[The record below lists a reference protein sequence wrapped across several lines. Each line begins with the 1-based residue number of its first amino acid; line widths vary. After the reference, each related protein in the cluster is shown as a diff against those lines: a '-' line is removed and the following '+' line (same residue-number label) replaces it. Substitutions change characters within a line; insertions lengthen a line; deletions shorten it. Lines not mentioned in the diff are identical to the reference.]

1 MAGPALKELK
11 RRLAGVP
18 AAEREFLRRR
28 LSGLERRARQGK
40 PFDRALQR
48 LESDLGR
55 AETRHH
61 ARRSV
66 PLMPEYDPALP
77 ITAHRAE
84 LIRAIRDHQ
93 VVVVAG
99 ETGSGKTTQ
108 LPKLCLEA
116 GRGEAGL
123 IGCTQPRRIA
133 ARSVSERVA
142 EELGVELGGPVGYQ
156 VRFTDRTSPE
166 TRVKF
171 MTDGI
176 LLVET
181 QGDPR
186 LAAYDTLIID
196 EAHERSLNIDF
207 LLGYLKRLLPRRPDL
222 KVVITSATIDT
233 KRFAQHFDEAPVIEV
248 SGRGYP
254 VETRYRP
261 LDAVDGDLY
270 KGIANAV
277 GELGSEDPRGDI
289 LVFLSGEREIRE
301 AADTLRRESL
311 GNTEVLPLF
320 GRLSAAEQH
329 RIFHPGPGRRIV
341 LATNVAETSLTVPRI
356 RFVIDSG
363 LARISRYSP
372 RSKLQRLP
380 VEPVSRASAD
390 QRQGR
395 CGRLAPGICIR
406 LYSEADFE
414 ARADY
419 TEPEILRTNLASV
432 ILRMRALRLGEVED
446 FPFLEPPDTRLIN
459 DGYQLLF
466 ELGALDAER
475 ELTGT
480 GRLLHRLPVDP
491 RLGRM
496 LLAAAGTGC
505 LDAVLVIAAVLSV
518 QDPRERPV
526 EARQAADEA
535 HAEWQDGRSDFMAWL
550 TLWDRFSGVGGAGRQ
565 KRWCRE
571 HFLAFNR
578 MREWREIHRQ
588 LAGLAGEIGLA
599 GGGSR
604 DYERIH
610 RALLAGLVTNVGRRE
625 EGDTY
630 EAPRQ
635 RRFHVHPG
643 SGLAARPPKW
653 VVSAALVETARVFAR
668 DNAAVKP
675 DWIEDAASHVSQRS
689 HHDPHYDRRTAR
701 VYAYERT
708 LLYGLILRER
718 RRVHY
723 GPHAPREARDMFIR
737 HALVRGEYDT
747 RAGFMAQNLQLMAEV
762 RELEERQRRRDVLE
776 SEATLFRF
784 FDQRVPEAIYTGKAF
799 EQWRRR
805 AEADDPKILF
815 LDRET
820 LMRHQAVDVTAE
832 RYPDTLVQ
840 GGGELALAYHF
851 EPGHPADGVTLTVPL
866 HALNTLDFHRLEW
879 LVPGLIREKME
890 TLVKGLPKRLR
901 RNLVPV
907 PDFVQAAL
915 EAMPWAEGN
924 LYARLAREL
933 SRMSGMTIA
942 EEDLR
947 GVNLPDHL
955 RMNLRIVG
963 DECGEILAQGRDPEA
978 LRAEWGLEASRAFGR
993 RAGTDW
999 YRDEVTDWDFGELPE
1014 RVELAA
1020 GMAAWP
1026 ALEEQESGA
1035 CLRLFETPDEAD
1047 AAHRRGLR
1055 SLLMTVLADK
1065 RRYLERNP
1073 PVPDRACL
1081 HYAPV
1086 DSCQALREDFL
1097 AALFDRMVAR
1107 AGEVRD
1113 ADAFRRLV
1121 SGTIG
1126 SLLAE
1131 ARDFGEQVAV
1141 IVERHARVSRALD
1154 GKVAE
1159 LWPPAAADMADQLAW
1174 LVWPGFLR
1182 DVPPG
1187 ALAHYPRYL
1196 EALDQ
1201 RLASLRED
1209 PAADRRKMAQVEP
1222 YWQAYQ
1228 EAVGVW
1234 GWPGPPE
1241 LDRIRWM
1248 VEEFRVS
1255 LFAQPL
1261 GTAQPISPK
1270 RLDRA
1275 LAELASLE

>member
-18 AAEREFLRRR
+18 VAEREPLRRR

-40 PFDRALQR
+40 PYDRALKR

-55 AETRHH
+55 AEHRQQ

-66 PLMPEYDPALP
+66 ALRPEYDPALP
-77 ITAHRAE
+77 ITDHRSE

-108 LPKLCLEA
+108 LPKLCLDA

-133 ARSVSERVA
+133 ARSVSERVS

-156 VRFTDRTSPE
+156 VRFTDRTAPE
-166 TRVKF
+166 TRIKF

-176 LLVET
+176 LLAET

-207 LLGYLKRLLPRRPDL
+207 LLGYVKRLLSRRPDL
-222 KVVITSATIDT
+222 KVIITSATIDT
-233 KRFAQHFDEAPVIEV
+233 ERFSRHFDNAPVIEV

-270 KGIANAV
+270 RGIADAV
-277 GELGSEDPRGDI
+277 AELGAEDPRGDI

-301 AADTLRRESL
+301 AADILRRQSL
-311 GNTEVLPLF
+311 RNTEVLPLF

-329 RIFHPGPGRRIV
+329 RIFHPGPQRRIV

-380 VEPVSRASAD
+380 VEPVSKASAD
-390 QRQGR
+390 QRKGR
-395 CGRLAPGICIR
+395 CGRLGPGICIR
-406 LYSEADFE
+406 LYGEEDFE
-414 ARADY
+414 GRPAY

-446 FPFLEPPDTRLIN
+446 FPFLEPPATRLVN

-466 ELGALDAER
+466 ELGALDADR
-475 ELTGT
+475 ELTET

-496 LLAAAGTGC
+496 LIAAGGTGC
-505 LDAVLVIAAVLSV
+505 LDAVLVIVAVLSV
-518 QDPRERPV
+518 QDPRERPAD
-526 EARQAADEA
+526 ARQAADEA
-535 HAEWQDGRSDFMAWL
+535 HAEWSDGRSDFMGWL
-550 TLWDRFSGVGGAGRQ
+550 ALWDRFSAAGGSSRQ

-571 HFLAFNR
+571 RFLAFNR
-578 MREWREIHRQ
+578 MREWREIRRQ
-588 LAGLAGEIGLA
+588 LAELAGETGLS
-599 GGGSR
+599 GGATR

-635 RRFHVHPG
+635 RQFHVHPG

-653 VVSAALVETARVFAR
+653 LVSAALVETTRVFAR

-675 DWIEDAASHVSQRS
+675 AWIEDAAAHLLQRR
-689 HHDPHYDRRTAR
+689 HYDPHYDRRAAR

-708 LLYGLILRER
+708 LLYGLVLSER
-718 RRVHY
+718 RRVQY
-723 GPHAPREARDMFIR
+723 APHAPREAREIFIR

-747 RAGFMAQNLQLMAEV
+747 RADFMAHNRRLMAEV
-762 RELEERQRRRDVLE
+762 RELEERQRRRDVME
-776 SEATLFRF
+776 SEATLFHF
-784 FDQRVPEAIYTGKAF
+784 FDQRLPADVNTGKAF
-799 EQWRRR
+799 ERWRRR
-805 AEADDPKILF
+805 AEAEDPEILF
-815 LDRET
+815 LNRDT
-820 LMRHQAVDVTAE
+820 LMRHQAADVTAE
-832 RYPDTLVQ
+832 RFPDTLVQ
-840 GGGELALAYHF
+840 GGSELALEYHF

-866 HALNTLDFHRLEW
+866 HALNTLDEYRLEW
-879 LVPGLIREKME
+879 LVPGLIREKLE

-924 LYARLAREL
+924 LYARLGREL
-933 SRMSGMTIA
+933 SRMSGMKVG
-942 EEDLR
+942 EDDLR
-947 GVNLPDHL
+947 GVALPDHL
-955 RMNLRIVG
+955 RMNLKIVDDG
-963 DECGEILAQGRDPEA
+963 GGVLASGRDVEA
-978 LRAEWGLEASRAFGR
+978 LRAEWGSQASRAFGR
-993 RAGTDW
+993 RAGSDW
-999 YRDEVTDWDFGELPE
+999 YRDGITDWDFGELPE
-1014 RVELAA
+1014 QVELAA

-1026 ALEEQESGA
+1026 ALEEQSSGV
-1035 CLRLFETPDEAD
+1035 CLRLFETPEEAD

-1055 SLLMTVLADK
+1055 ALLMSALPDK

-1073 PVPDRACL
+1073 PVTDRACL

-1086 DSCQALREDFL
+1086 DTCRALREDFL
-1097 AALFDRMVAR
+1097 VALFDRMVAE
-1107 AGEVRD
+1107 AGEIRD
-1113 ADAFRRLV
+1113 ARAFRKLV
-1121 SGTIG
+1121 ADTAG

-1131 ARDFGEQVAV
+1131 AQSFGDRVEAIVAG
-1141 IVERHARVSRALD
+1141 HARVSRNLD
-1154 GKVAE
+1154 GDVAG
-1159 LWPPAAADMADQLAW
+1159 LWPEASADMADQLAW

-1182 DVPPG
+1182 DVPP
-1187 ALAHYPRYL
+1187 AVLAHYPRYL
-1196 EALDQ
+1196 EALDR
-1201 RLASLRED
+1201 RLESLRED
-1209 PAADRRKMAQVEP
+1209 PPADRRKMARVEP

-1228 EAVGVW
+1228 EAVATW

-1241 LDRIRWM
+1241 LERIRWM
-1248 VEEFRVS
+1248 VEEYRVS
-1255 LFAQPL
+1255 LFAQSL
-1261 GTAQPISPK
+1261 GTAQPVSPK

-1275 LAELASLE
+1275 FADLESLG